1 MNVSS
6 QTTAWV
12 DILLV
17 NYNGG
22 SQILETIASIEQYST
37 PDTYRIT
44 VVDNGSSDDSC
55 DQIEQRYPQVQ
66 LLRTGANNGFGKGCN
81 IGARHTNAPHIML
94 LNPDA
99 QLLCNVIEIFQQ
111 YLAVPQPG
119 PQPILG
125 GLSVDSQGTP
135 SYAYEHFPTPL
146 TLMLKAFGLGRLLTP
161 SYTRTEPHQVDY
173 VSGSLLLIGR
183 EQFQQ
188 LHGFDESFFLYFEE
202 TDLCL
207 RARKA
212 GWTAVYLPQSH
223 VMHIGSVSTGMR
235 TWKRMPSYWFD
246 SRLWY
251 FTKNHGALYAA
262 TATVAHVA
270 GAAVSGLRKLLGNR
284 RDTGPQHLVRDL
296 VSHALR
302 CAWHRRLVGRVS
314 PKPL

>member
-22 SQILETIASIEQYST
+22 SQILETIASIERHST

-81 IGARHTNAPHIML
+81 IGARHTNMPNIML

-111 YLAVPQPG
+111 YLAAPQSG

-125 GLSVDSQGTP
+125 GLSVDNQGTP

-202 TDLCL
+202 TDLQY
-207 RARKA
+207 RARQQGIASIHVPAARYLHESGGTFTDESFRGRCYSDGMK
-212 GWTAVYLPQSH
+212 VYLNKHYGHWGPLLHHLYHLIHGTLQPLKNW
-223 VMHIGSVSTGMR
+223 VK
-235 TWKRMPSYWFD
+235 KRLS
-246 SRLWY
+246 SS
-251 FTKNHGALYAA
+251 A
-262 TATVAHVA
+262 
-270 GAAVSGLRKLLGNR
+270 
-284 RDTGPQHLVRDL
+284 
-296 VSHALR
+296 
-302 CAWHRRLVGRVS
+302 
-314 PKPL
+314 